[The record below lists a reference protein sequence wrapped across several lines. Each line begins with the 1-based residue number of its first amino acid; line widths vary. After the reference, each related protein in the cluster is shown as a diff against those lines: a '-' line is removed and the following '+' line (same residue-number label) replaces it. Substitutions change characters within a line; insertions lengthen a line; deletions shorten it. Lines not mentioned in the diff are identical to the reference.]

1 MAVVGSATVIVRAI
15 GKGVGK
21 DIGKMFSGIDKLGSS
36 AGARSGASFK
46 QAFARVGRLDWGKI
60 FNDAKQ
66 ARERFQ
72 TLIRTGNTLS
82 AVVVGLIGGIG
93 ALAGGL
99 VALAGG
105 LLSATPAAI
114 ALVGGL
120 TAIGLAAITARIAL
134 SGVGGAVSKLLKQQQ
149 GGGAGADDT
158 AAKRRIEDARRS
170 LALVIERNKESL
182 VDANNNIED
191 SAKTLTDAQE
201 DLNKALEEGKEQLQQ
216 LGFEAEDAA
225 IAEQKA
231 AVELERA
238 RETLLRVQD
247 LPPNSRARREAEL
260 AFAEADLNLRK
271 AKDRNS
277 DLAKEQQRLAE
288 TGVEGLDSVIAA
300 RETVA
305 QAEERLQDARDGRSK
320 QERDNARAQADA
332 ERTLARA
339 QEDAAKAGGGGADD
353 PLAGLTKSQ
362 KEFALFLASLAPQLR
377 ELKENIAAAFLPLLT
392 VAIQNLVDKGYK
404 TIETGLVGIG
414 TALGNASISVSEA
427 ITDSENLADLAV
439 IFETSAFVI
448 EGLGR
453 TLGNIWGIFTSL
465 LVGADGITR
474 NFITFLEE
482 KTGAF
487 EEFLDTKQAS
497 GELQAFFDRAGV
509 IAAQVGAIIGNA
521 FGGIFGIVE
530 ANTGEGSGGQL
541 LLDYLERITEN
552 LESWSGTP
560 GARQFFS
567 DIAANA
573 IIVLD
578 AVGAFIGEIL
588 KLGADKNIGV
598 FFQQLAD
605 LAPQFGRIGA
615 EIAESLPSF
624 GILIGEILT
633 FIELFT
639 QSEQI
644 SAFFDTLSGALSFVN
659 GIFRNEFVKGIL
671 DAVAPI
677 LGALSAIGLIFDVIK
692 FAILVV
698 AGNLLLGVAAFKAL
712 GFIGSTVFNVLRTLG
727 GFFLNLAKTVIPI
740 VINGLRLLG
749 AAFMANPIGFV
760 IGIIALLVGAFIV
773 AYNTSETFRETVNN
787 ALGAVRDFFV
797 NAWETIKG
805 ALMAVWDWL
814 SENWPLLLAILTGPI
829 GLAVK
834 FIIDNWDSIVEFV
847 KKIPGRITAAL
858 KGVWDGITSFLK
870 DAWTNTK
877 NFFTTIFE
885 YVKDLPARM
894 ARGAGKI
901 WDFLVDGIKGA
912 WQLVKDFWNNN
923 IGGKGFSI
931 GVPDW
936 VPFFGGR
943 SYDVR
948 IPRLAKGG
956 TVMPTP
962 GGVIANIAE
971 AGRPERVEPL
981 DPDGLS
987 KRDKAMIALLAGKQG
1002 GGQGM
1007 TFNIYPS
1014 QGMDERELAEMV
1026 SRKIAFMM
1034 RKGAIA

>member
-15 GKGVGK
+15 GKGVSK
-21 DIGKMFSGIDKLGSS
+21 DIGKMFKGIDKLGSS

-46 QAFARVGRLDWGKI
+46 QAFAKVGRLDWGKI

-72 TLIRTGNTLS
+72 TLIRTGNTLG

-99 VALAGG
+99 VALGG
-105 LLSATPAAI
+105 ALLSATPAAI
-114 ALVGGL
+114 ALLGGL
-120 TAIGLAAITARIAL
+120 TAIGFAAIAAKIAL
-134 SGVGGAVSKLLKQQQ
+134 GGIGAAVGKLLKQQQ
-149 GGGAGADDT
+149 KAGGGTDDT
-158 AAKRRIEDARRS
+158 AAKRRIEDARRA

-191 SAKTLTDAQE
+191 SAKSLTDAQI
-201 DLNKALEEGKEQLQQ
+201 DLNKALEEGNEQLQQ

-277 DLAKEQQRLAE
+277 DLAKEQERLAE

-300 RETVA
+300 RETAA
-305 QAEERLQDARDGRSK
+305 QAEERLQEARDSRSK

-332 ERTLARA
+332 ERNLARA

-377 ELKENIAAAFLPLLT
+377 ELKEAIAAAFLPLLT
-392 VAIQNLVDKGYK
+392 VAIQNLVTKGYA
-404 TIETGLVGIG
+404 TIETGLIGIG

-427 ITDSENLADLAV
+427 ITDAENLSDLAI

-474 NFITFLEE
+474 GFITFLEE
-482 KTGAF
+482 KTGVF

-497 GELQAFFDRAGV
+497 GELQTFFDRAGV
-509 IAAQVGAIIGNA
+509 IAAQIGAIIGNT
-521 FGGIFGIVE
+521 FGGIVGIVE

-552 LESWSGTP
+552 FEKFAGSP
-560 GARQFFS
+560 EARQFFS
-567 DIAANA
+567 DVAANA
-573 IIVLD
+573 IIILD
-578 AVGAFIGEIL
+578 AVGIWVGEIL
-588 KLGADKNIGV
+588 KLGADPNIGV
-598 FFQQLAD
+598 FFKQLGEAGPG
-605 LAPQFGRIGA
+605 LGRIGE
-615 EIAESLPSF
+615 EIAKALPAF
-624 GILIGEILT
+624 GELILGFVE
-633 FIELFT
+633 FIETFT
-639 QSEQI
+639 QAEQI
-644 SAFFDTLSGALSFVN
+644 TAFFDTLAGAIGFVN
-659 GIFRNEFVKGIL
+659 DVFQNEFVKGII
-671 DAVAPI
+671 DKVAPV
-677 LGALSAIGLIFDVIK
+677 LGTLSAIGLILDVIK

-698 AGNLLLGVAAFKAL
+698 AGNLLLGVVAFKAL
-712 GFIGSTVFNVLRTLG
+712 GFIGKTIFSVLKTLG
-727 GFFLNLAKTVIPI
+727 GFLLNIARVVIPI

-760 IGIIALLVGAFIV
+760 IGLIALLVGAFIV
-773 AYNTSETFRETVNN
+773 AYNTSDTFRETVNN

-834 FIIDNWDSIVEFV
+834 FIIDNWDSIVSFV
-847 KKIPGRITAAL
+847 KKIPGRIKDAL
-858 KGVWDGITSFLK
+858 VGVWDGITSFLK

-877 NFFTTIFE
+877 NFFTTIFD
-885 YVKDLPARM
+885 YVKDLPNKM
-894 ARGAGKI
+894 KQGAGKI
-901 WDFLVDGIKGA
+901 WDFLIDGIKGA
-912 WQLVKDFWNNN
+912 WQLVKDFWNSN

-931 GVPDW
+931 GIPDW

-962 GGVIANIAE
+962 GGIIANIAE

-1014 QGMDERELAEMV
+1014 QGMDENALAEMV

-1034 RKGAIA
+1034 RRGAVA